1 MQTVKLYGHHSI
13 TYIAYINEFELT
25 NASWQLTSIPYQ
37 RPFFTIY
44 NPLRWYDFDMTRLG
58 SKITKPDSKND
69 SQLSDTSL
77 PNTSQLRQSSRSK
90 PLPASGSSLSQS
102 RPQRV
107 IQDSEAD
114 DDDNLDR
121 SPLAA
126 SEPSV
131 PEKISVI
138 IPVKSESPSDLSS
151 RVSGNN
157 LSTGNSTPAT
167 SVGPTTDSDAK
178 APRANPPR
186 RAKSRQS
193 KTSEAVEKGTSQ
205 TGDVLTAD
213 DISDVPLAK
222 RRPAK
227 RSAATASSSK
237 APARVNASQRAN
249 KLQSSAL
256 SLGSSKASTTR
267 AAPNW
272 TEEDASDVP
281 LAKKRG
287 KKRSAGTR
295 SKAVKKPWSDAE
307 KARFLQRLEDD
318 YVPPTARQRRPY
330 KEMSSAELDAVLD
343 TLQSGDFWDFAEPGV
358 PLKKKQ
364 GKKRS
369 AGTRSD
375 PIKEMPDA
383 ELAEFLQEW
392 DEERPPAKRLKRSF
406 TQMSRVELEAV
417 LDEFTEKA
425 LNPDWDDPNYG
436 RNSGWYWDFTDPAGD
451 AGWDFVDPATF
462 DSAFE
467 EVVSSSDSDDSD
479 AGERRPAARE
489 SDIDDSAN
497 GLVPGEDLP
506 PSWEDQR
513 KARRAQ
519 ADRKKLEKKHPVLA
533 TMWEQL
539 EAQPILQTEA
549 AKQPTSITRK
559 LKPFQLEGLS
569 WMIRQ
574 EQTEYR
580 GGLLGDEMGMG
591 KTIQAVSLIMSDYPQ
606 PNPTLVL
613 VPPVALMQWVAE
625 IKAYTDGKLKVLV
638 YHNSDPKIKKLTS
651 ADVRKYDVIMVSY
664 SSLESMHRKQ
674 EKGFVRGEN
683 IVKSNSVIHA
693 VHYHRLILDEAH
705 SIKSRTT
712 GVAKACFA
720 LNANYKWCLSGTPV
734 QNRIGEFFSLLRFLQ
749 VRPFACYFCKNC
761 DCEQL
766 QWSQNKQGRCTTCSH
781 TGFQHISVFNKEILG
796 PITEGRTQ
804 AQRQAG
810 LDKLRLITDHIML
823 RRMKDD
829 HTGSMELPA
838 KRITLHN
845 EFFGEIEHDF
855 SRSIMTNSTRKFD
868 TYVSQGVMLNN
879 YANIF
884 GLIMQMRQVA
894 NHPDLI
900 LKKNMQ
906 AGFNIAVC
914 CICDEPA
921 EDAIRS
927 QCRHE
932 FCRQC
937 ATEYLQS
944 FQSGSEHVDC
954 PRCHIALS
962 IDLEQPT
969 LEEYEDSVKKNSIIN
984 RISMDNWTSSTKIE
998 MLLYELFQ
1006 ERSKSHTPKSIIFSQ
1021 FTSMLQ
1027 LVEWRLRHAG
1037 FNTVMLDGSMTP
1049 AQRQKSIE
1057 HFMTKPEVEV
1067 FLVSLKAGGVALNLT
1082 EASRVFIID
1091 PWWNPAAEWQ
1101 SADRSHRIG
1110 QQRPCV
1116 VTRLCIE
1123 DSVESRIIQLQEKK
1137 ANLIR
1142 GTLNKDQAAALEK
1155 LTPAD
1160 MSFLFRGT

>member
-1 MQTVKLYGHHSI
+1 M
-13 TYIAYINEFELT
+13 
-25 NASWQLTSIPYQ
+25 
-37 RPFFTIY
+37 
-44 NPLRWYDFDMTRLG
+44 
-58 SKITKPDSKND
+58 
-69 SQLSDTSL
+69 
-77 PNTSQLRQSSRSK
+77 
-90 PLPASGSSLSQS
+90 
-102 RPQRV
+102 
-107 IQDSEAD
+107 
-114 DDDNLDR
+114 
-121 SPLAA
+121 
-126 SEPSV
+126 
-131 PEKISVI
+131 
-138 IPVKSESPSDLSS
+138 
-151 RVSGNN
+151 
-157 LSTGNSTPAT
+157 
-167 SVGPTTDSDAK
+167 TTDSDSKDPCVNTSASQ
-178 APRANPPR
+178 
-186 RAKSRQS
+186 RAKKPPTNASSLR
-193 KTSEAVEKGTSQ
+193 TSAKGNS
-205 TGDVLTAD
+205 AA
-213 DISDVPLAK
+213 DISTDDEASDLPLAK
-222 RRPAK
+222 KRPAK
-227 RSAATASSSK
+227 RATATASNK
-237 APARVNASQRAN
+237 ASTRVNASQRAK

-256 SLGSSKASTTR
+256 SLGASGSKRGAKRTAT
-267 AAPNW
+267 NW
-272 TEEDASDVP
+272 SDDDVSASDAP
-281 LAKKRG
+281 LAKRRG
-287 KKRSAGTR
+287 TKRSA
-295 SKAVKKPWSDAE
+295 AVSNA
-307 KARFLQRLEDD
+307 
-318 YVPPTARQRRPY
+318 
-330 KEMSSAELDAVLD
+330 
-343 TLQSGDFWDFAEPGV
+343 
-358 PLKKKQ
+358 
-364 GKKRS
+364 
-369 AGTRSD
+369 
-375 PIKEMPDA
+375 PDA
-383 ELAEFLQEW
+383 EAFDAALAHALQM
-392 DEERPPAKRLKRSF
+392 EEYDGPPAKRRK
-406 TQMSRVELEAV
+406 TPAKQV
-417 LDEFTEKA
+417 LDTDADSDESSIVA
-425 LNPDWDDPNYG
+425 PDWDLE
-436 RNSGWYWDFTDPAGD
+436 S
-451 AGWDFVDPATF
+451 
-462 DSAFE
+462 
-467 EVVSSSDSDDSD
+467 VSSDTTE
-479 AGERRPAARE
+479 AGGQSTAPSAAQGPIVVEDNQE
-489 SDIDDSAN
+489 SE
-497 GLVPGEDLP
+497 EDLP
-506 PSWEDQR
+506 PTWEQQR
-513 KARRAQ
+513 KAKRVDS
-519 ADRKKLEKKHPVLA
+519 DRKKLEKKHPVLS
-533 TMWEQL
+533 TMWELLKETPVLPPQ
-539 EAQPILQTEA
+539 A

-591 KTIQAVSLIMSDYPQ
+591 KTIQAVSLIMSDYPR
-606 PNPTLVL
+606 PDPTLVL

-638 YHNSDPKIKKLTS
+638 YHNSDPKIKKLTP

-674 EKGFVRGEN
+674 EKGFVRGED
-683 IVKSNSVIHA
+683 IVKSNSVLHS

-720 LNANYKWCLSGTPV
+720 LQANYKWCLSGTPV

-749 VRPFACYFCKNC
+749 VKPFACYFCKSC
-761 DCEQL
+761 PCEQL
-766 QWSQNKQGRCTTCSH
+766 QWTQNSQGKCTECNH
-781 TGFQHISVFNKEILG
+781 TGFQHISVFNKEILN
-796 PITEGRTQ
+796 PITEGRNP
-804 AQRQAG
+804 AQRKAG

-823 RRMKDD
+823 RRMKED
-829 HTGSMELPA
+829 HTGSMELPT

-855 SRSIMTNSTRKFD
+855 SRSIMTNSSRKFD

-900 LKKNMQ
+900 LKKKTQ
-906 AGFNIAVC
+906 AGFNVAVC
-914 CICDEPA
+914 SVCDEPA

-937 ATEYLQS
+937 AKDYIQS
-944 FQSGSEHVDC
+944 FQDDSKHVDC

-1155 LTPAD
+1155 LTPED